1 MIVIV
6 SGYDRTRASDAVS
19 VIVLIKESVSHAPRN
34 RLFFHL
40 GAQIDGN
47 ASSSWFYWQIAI
59 WSGFVAESLGNC
71 RGGMQ
76 LARGMN
82 A

>member
-6 SGYDRTRASDAVS
+6 SGYDRTRTSDAVR
-19 VIVLIKESVSHAPRN
+19 VIVLIKESVRHVPRN

-47 ASSSWFYWQIAI
+47 VTSSWFYWQIAT
-59 WSGFVAESLGNC
+59 WPGFVAESFGSR

-76 LARGMN
+76 LADGTN